1 MVRATTTP
9 SPSATSAPRL
19 WLLRHAAVEGAP
31 GRCYGAS
38 DLAARP
44 EATRAAADGF
54 ARRWPAAPDS
64 AGTAVANAGRAEDD
78 IGVTGIDGV
87 GGIGSTNGIDGL
99 AKPMLAMASMP
110 LDRVAGDVRLW
121 CSPLQRCTALAAAV
135 VERLPRLGPVRVDP
149 RLAEMDFGA
158 WEGRPWD
165 AIGRDAFDAWTA
177 DFADARAGGHGESTR
192 MFMARVGAAWDAWR
206 ASERDAVWVTH
217 AGVMRAVMLLDAGVR
232 CPEAASQWPSRSIGH
247 GDWLVFE
254 RGR

>member
-1 MVRATTTP
+1 MTSSAP
-9 SPSATSAPRL
+9 PCATSAPRL

-44 EATRAAADGF
+44 EATRMAADDF
-54 ARRWPAAPDS
+54 ARRWPAAPES
-64 AGTAVANAGRAEDD
+64 AGTAVANAGRADRDAGIAD
-78 IGVTGIDGV
+78 ISEPARAV
-87 GGIGSTNGIDGL
+87 
-99 AKPMLAMASMP
+99 ASMP
-110 LDRVAGDVRLW
+110 LDPVAGDVRLW
-121 CSPLQRCTALAAAV
+121 CSPLRRCTALAAAV

-192 MFMARVGAAWDAWR
+192 MFMDRVGAAWDAWR

-232 CPEAASQWPSRSIGH
+232 CPDAASQWPSRVIGH
-247 GDWLVFE
+247 GDWLVFD
-254 RGR
+254 RGH